1 MQTQE
6 DFDQLLAERQAI
18 FMKKV
23 VAGRSEE
30 DAERILDAYEFA
42 HRAHEGSGMM
52 RVVAIEGTSFPIN
65 REDFFE
71 VLKGL
76 TYFLKFHIII
86 VQGRQRRVSAKALK
100 HNSVPE
106 CLVM

>member
-42 HRAHEGSGMM
+42 HRAHEDN
-52 RVVAIEGTSFPIN
+52 T
-65 REDFFE
+65 
-71 VLKGL
+71 
-76 TYFLKFHIII
+76 
-86 VQGRQRRVSAKALK
+86 AKAAILILSIPFRWRLLWPM
-100 HNSVPE
+100 N
-106 CLVM
+106 